1 MMLTPMHTPSTRAEF
16 EERMNYAREQ
26 LINGKIHFAEGLRG
40 PDSLLNVR
48 YLPNRRIDLLSIDE
62 MARLT
67 ANQTYQMRNMDFG
80 DMFLDDKG
88 R

>member
-1 MMLTPMHTPSTRAEF
+1 MQTPSTRAEF
-16 EERMNYAREQ
+16 EERMNYAQEQ
-26 LINGKIHFAEGLRG
+26 MKNGRMHFFKGLRG

-62 MARLT
+62 MTRLT
-67 ANQTYQMRNMDFG
+67 ANQVCQMRNVDFG
-80 DMFLDDKG
+80 EMLVDDKG

>member
-1 MMLTPMHTPSTRAEF
+1 MFTTMQTPSTRAEF

-26 LINGKIHFAEGLRG
+26 LIQGKMHFFKGVRG
-40 PDSLLNVR
+40 PESLLNVR

-62 MARLT
+62 MARLH
-67 ANQTYQMRNMDFG
+67 ANMSFQMRNADFG
-80 DMFLDDKG
+80 EMLLDDKG

>member
-1 MMLTPMHTPSTRAEF
+1 MDTPSTRAEF

-26 LINGKIHFAEGLRG
+26 MKNGKMHFATGLRG
-40 PDSLLNVR
+40 PESLLNVR
-48 YLPNRRIDLLSIDE
+48 YLPNRRIDMLSIDE

-67 ANQTYQMRNMDFG
+67 GNQVYQMRNMDFG
-80 DMFLDDKG
+80 EMLLDDKG

>member
-1 MMLTPMHTPSTRAEF
+1 MKFTHMNTPSTRAEF
-16 EERMNYAREQ
+16 EVRLNYAHEHVKD
-26 LINGKIHFAEGLRG
+26 GKMKFAQGLRG

-48 YLPNRRIDLLSIDE
+48 YLPNGRIDFLSVDE

-67 ANQTYQMRNMDFG
+67 ANNTYQMRNMDFG
-80 DMFLDDKG
+80 QLLSEDEE

>member
-1 MMLTPMHTPSTRAEF
+1 MLTTMQTPSTRAEF

-26 LINGKIHFAEGLRG
+26 LINGKMHFAKGLRG
-40 PDSLLNVR
+40 PDSLQNVR

-62 MARLT
+62 MARLN
-67 ANQTYQMRNMDFG
+67 ANTTHQMRNQEFG
-80 DMFLDDKG
+80 EMLLDEKE